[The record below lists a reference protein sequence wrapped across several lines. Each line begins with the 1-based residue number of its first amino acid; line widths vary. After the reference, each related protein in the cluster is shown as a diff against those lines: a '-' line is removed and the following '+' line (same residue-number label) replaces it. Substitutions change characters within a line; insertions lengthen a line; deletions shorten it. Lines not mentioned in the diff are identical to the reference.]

1 MRVTP
6 IRAIT
11 APVAVAAAC
20 ATLLVTAGC
29 GGPTGGHAESSPP
42 AAQPSTEASKPN
54 QPGDPAA
61 APPPSG
67 SVKIRYE
74 DAHTPT
80 AQRGRQLMQDAKVL
94 EDLAKHIEDT
104 LILPSDLGVVGKQ
117 CDTNNDFYDP
127 PTNEIQLCYEAR
139 EHAEQLA
146 AGNGIRDPVTPAVD
160 ETISAAYHE
169 LGHASLAIYQLA
181 FTGREE
187 DVADQLSAFMLL
199 NPGADG
205 KPYPD
210 GVRIAT
216 NTATEWKLSA
226 KEAGDANEL
235 PFWDG
240 HSMDI
245 TRMYNWECW
254 IYGSNPQAN
263 ASIVASGDL
272 PESRAGNCEEE
283 FENMQRGW
291 QSLLGPHLRKP
302 S

>member
-1 MRVTP
+1 MSRLV
-6 IRAIT
+6 
-11 APVAVAAAC
+11 VVAACTAV
-20 ATLLVTAGC
+20 LLAAGC
-29 GGPTGGHAESSPP
+29 SGSKSHHSDDKSPRPERGNETSHAEASNEP
-42 AAQPSTEASKPN
+42 AAT
-54 QPGDPAA
+54 GTMTFRYDAA
-61 APPPSG
+61 
-67 SVKIRYE
+67 E
-74 DAHTPT
+74 TPE
-80 AQRGRQLMQDAKVL
+80 AQRGRQMMVDSKLL
-94 EDLAKHIEDT
+94 ESVAGHVNDT
-104 LILPSDLGVVGKQ
+104 LNLPHDVGAVGKQ
-117 CDTNNDFYDP
+117 CGDANDYWDP
-127 PTNEIQLCYEAR
+127 NVNEIQLCYEDI
-139 EHAEQLA
+139 EQSEQRFGK
-146 AGNGIRDPVTPAVD
+146 AGNPDPVRAAVNML
-160 ETISAAYHE
+160 ISGFYHE
-169 LGHASLAIYQLA
+169 LGHATLGIYQLA

-272 PESRAGNCEEE
+272 PESRAGNCQEE